1 MSKSDPEYKNFKEN
15 YDKVLTYFNERF
27 KFISDDLV
35 FEVFSEL
42 NNRQDEV
49 VNVVSRNMLD
59 FCDLLK
65 FFSGIMGQV
74 NPTVT
79 INGADNDAEEPDPS
93 KGQNLFN
100 EVVQALSQIG
110 NKILNNDPTQT
121 ELYFLEYCL
130 EDMLEV
136 MAANTFKRNEMIFLL
151 YCFV

>member
-1 MSKSDPEYKNFKEN
+1 
-15 YDKVLTYFNERF
+15 
-27 KFISDDLV
+27 
-35 FEVFSEL
+35 
-42 NNRQDEV
+42 
-49 VNVVSRNMLD
+49 
-59 FCDLLK
+59 
-65 FFSGIMGQV
+65 MGQV